1 MPMPPLPGGAHVPV
15 SSDRSIT
22 RDEWHT
28 ETARESN
35 EDPIGGVAVKASGQE
50 RAFQRVAS
58 IERMNDHAG
67 IDGGE
72 GDPAADVSVELE
84 LPERDLHRDL
94 PYRDGRHD
102 EALTG
107 LLRLDDGTST
117 ARQARRIGDPPN
129 PGTRVENDHF
139 SRAFQSRSR
148 GASKSGAMRTTDPRS
163 EYPAPP
169 VAPGD
174 PAGTIRT

>member
-1 MPMPPLPGGAHVPV
+1 
-15 SSDRSIT
+15 
-22 RDEWHT
+22 
-28 ETARESN
+28 
-35 EDPIGGVAVKASGQE
+35 KASGQE

-174 PAGTIRT
+174 PAGTIRTYGFPRRVTRISSPRAAHPIALRRFPRNARVVVGRICTLYD